1 MKLYAE
7 MGFDAVF
14 MARAD
19 RDEEAER
26 RRNGDMEFL
35 WEASGKSIFAH
46 IFYGPLYGSP
56 KYFGFDYLDKA
67 S

>member
-14 MARAD
+14 MTRID
-19 RDEEAER
+19 REEEAER
-26 RRNGDMEFL
+26 RRNGEMEFL
-35 WEASGKSIFAH
+35 WESSGKSIFTH
-46 IFYGPLYGSP
+46 IFYGELYRSP
-56 KYFGFDYLDKA
+56 KYFGFDYLDKV